1 MTSKD
6 SSKNSAHT
14 AIKRG
19 DWLKRLRKW
28 APEYSGVRL
37 YNLIH
42 DEVLIK
48 GQTFTKEKADDFK
61 KGTDLLG
68 DLFIAYEEFKAE
80 PQMGERGPF
89 SDMMGQWLCDV
100 DGFNVRG
107 GQFFTPIHICDFM
120 ASVGLSDDP
129 VKLMEKP
136 ERMMDP
142 AAGTGRF
149 MLSTAKHYA
158 KVCGCFNFI
167 YWNIDIDQRAFI
179 YSTVNAILNGIP
191 SFHIHGDSIVM
202 KYWEA
207 IAVIPQNG
215 LPMWHT
221 VDAKHL
227 EDLHKQGLLKAAE
240 ERRAEEMKP
249 RSVDTP
255 FGTIVVK
262 PKEEKPK
269 EKKEKPRQA
278 TF

>member
-1 MTSKD
+1 
-6 SSKNSAHT
+6 
-14 AIKRG
+14 
-19 DWLKRLRKW
+19 
-28 APEYSGVRL
+28 
-37 YNLIH
+37 
-42 DEVLIK
+42 
-48 GQTFTKEKADDFK
+48 
-61 KGTDLLG
+61 
-68 DLFIAYEEFKAE
+68 
-80 PQMGERGPF
+80 
-89 SDMMGQWLCDV
+89 
-100 DGFNVRG
+100 
-107 GQFFTPIHICDFM
+107 
-120 ASVGLSDDP
+120 
-129 VKLMEKP
+129 
-136 ERMMDP
+136 
-142 AAGTGRF
+142 
-149 MLSTAKHYA
+149 
-158 KVCGCFNFI
+158 
-167 YWNIDIDQRAFI
+167 
-179 YSTVNAILNGIP
+179 
-191 SFHIHGDSIVM
+191 M

>member
-1 MTSKD
+1 M
-6 SSKNSAHT
+6 NNVV
-14 AIKRG
+14 KRG

-37 YNLIH
+37 YDLIH

-142 AAGTGRF
+142 GGHRAIHALNCQTLREGVRVLQLHLLEHRHRPAGLHLLDGQRDPERHPI
-149 MLSTAKHYA
+149 LSH
-158 KVCGCFNFI
+158 
-167 YWNIDIDQRAFI
+167 
-179 YSTVNAILNGIP
+179 
-191 SFHIHGDSIVM
+191 
-202 KYWEA
+202 
-207 IAVIPQNG
+207 
-215 LPMWHT
+215 
-221 VDAKHL
+221 
-227 EDLHKQGLLKAAE
+227 
-240 ERRAEEMKP
+240 P
-249 RSVDTP
+249 R
-255 FGTIVVK
+255 
-262 PKEEKPK
+262 
-269 EKKEKPRQA
+269 
-278 TF
+278 